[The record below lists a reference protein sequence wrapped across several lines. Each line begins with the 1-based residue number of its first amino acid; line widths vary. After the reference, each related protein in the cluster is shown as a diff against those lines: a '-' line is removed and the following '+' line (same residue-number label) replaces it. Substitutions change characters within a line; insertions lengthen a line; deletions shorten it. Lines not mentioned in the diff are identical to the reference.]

1 MHVDTT
7 RVEGIEVRWTPA
19 EVLSIHAA
27 GLRELEADPSG
38 PYVPG
43 IVRDCAMAGCDRA
56 AEGPPLVVN
65 VPTLPGP
72 SAVDLCPPCRHP
84 FEAGMEATAR
94 LVEGDAEV
102 SPFRF
107 DGRHAVQLEAER

>member
-1 MHVDTT
+1 MTLDAT
-7 RVEGIEVRWTPA
+7 RVGEIEVRWTSA

-27 GLRELEADPSG
+27 GMRELEADPSG
-38 PYVPG
+38 VYVPG
-43 IVRDCAMAGCDRA
+43 IVRDCAMADCDRA

-72 SAVDLCPPCRHP
+72 FAIDLCPPCRDP

-94 LVEGDAEV
+94 LVAGDAEA